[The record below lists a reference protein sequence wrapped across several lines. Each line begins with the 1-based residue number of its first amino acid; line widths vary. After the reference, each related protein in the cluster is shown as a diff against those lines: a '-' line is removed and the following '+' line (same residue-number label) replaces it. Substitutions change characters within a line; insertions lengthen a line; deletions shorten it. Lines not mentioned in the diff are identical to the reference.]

1 MLAKLSIDQ
10 GIMKARFNL
19 NNIRAQRKLSAS
31 NNHTE
36 YNAIQTPPLET
47 LNQLVNLYN
56 QGQIFRVIQQ
66 VKSIIKQ
73 YPQAF
78 VVWNI
83 LGAAKIRNIYASR
96 IVFADELPMNE
107 HLNRHKLADLFIEM
121 FSFNAHTTASEALWS
136 GLHVFSKQGQ
146 GFAARVVASLL
157 NAI

>member
-1 MLAKLSIDQ
+1 M
-10 GIMKARFNL
+10 
-19 NNIRAQRKLSAS
+19 
-31 NNHTE
+31 
-36 YNAIQTPPLET
+36 
-47 LNQLVNLYN
+47 
-56 QGQIFRVIQQ
+56 
-66 VKSIIKQ
+66 
-73 YPQAF
+73 

-121 FSFNAHTTASEALWS
+121 FSFNAYTTASEALWS
-136 GLHVFSKQGQ
+136 GLYVFSKQGQ